1 MRVRDHRTA
10 PCRLDDFLSK
20 IIVGALLA
28 LVAVHAPGQAASTG
42 SEPALSLSKGQAY
55 PTKPIR
61 WIIDFPAAGVSDI
74 LARIVG
80 QKLSENLGQPI
91 VYDNRPGANGIIA
104 NELVAKAP
112 PDGYTLGFISQP
124 FSLQLT
130 LHPKLAFGLNDFAPV
145 VLIAEYP
152 SLLVVHPRTPAES
165 LKQFVAYAKT
175 RSPPL
180 TYASSGAGGAQ
191 HLAMELFRKAAGF
204 DAVHIPYSGSAPGL
218 LDLMGGRVDSIFV
231 NVPGALP
238 HIRAGRVKVLAIAGP
253 ARNRLLPDVPT
264 FRENG
269 FPFEAL
275 GYAGAVFPAR
285 VPQAIVAKMNAE
297 MVRVLKTPEMRER
310 IYNVGGEPR
319 HSTPEEFAKFLR
331 EDVARWAPVIKESG
345 AMPGN

>member
-1 MRVRDHRTA
+1 MRA
-10 PCRLDDFLSK
+10 LSG
-20 IIVGALLA
+20 IVLGAWLA
-28 LVAVHAPGQAASTG
+28 LAAVHAP
-42 SEPALSLSKGQAY
+42 GQAY

-74 LARIVG
+74 LARTVG

-130 LHPKLAFGLNDFAPV
+130 LHPKLGFDLKDFAPV
-145 VLIAEYP
+145 GLIAEYP
-152 SLLVVHPRTPAES
+152 SLLVVNPKVSAAS
-165 LKQFVAYAKT
+165 LKEFVAYAKK
-175 RSPPL
+175 RSPAL

-191 HLAMELFRKAAGF
+191 HLAMELFKKAAGF
-204 DAVHIPYSGSAPGL
+204 DAVHVPYSGSVPGL
-218 LDLMGGRVDSIFV
+218 LDVAGGRVESIFV

-238 HIRAGRVKVLAIAGP
+238 FIRGGRVKALAIAGP

-269 FPFEAL
+269 FPFESL

-285 VPQAIVAKMNAE
+285 VPRAIVAKMNAE
-297 MVRVLKTPEMRER
+297 MVRVLKTPEMQER

-319 HSTPEEFAKFLR
+319 YSTPEAFAKFLR
-331 EDVARWAPVIKESG
+331 EDVARWAPVIRESG
-345 AMPGN
+345 ATPGT

>member
-1 MRVRDHRTA
+1 MHAFSR
-10 PCRLDDFLSK
+10 
-20 IIVGALLA
+20 IVLGAFLA
-28 LVAVHAPGQAASTG
+28 LAAAHAP
-42 SEPALSLSKGQAY
+42 GQAY

-74 LARIVG
+74 LARIIG

-130 LHPKLAFGLNDFAPV
+130 LHAKLAFALKDFAPV

-152 SLLVVHPRTPAES
+152 SLLVVQPQMPAES

-204 DAVHIPYSGSAPGL
+204 NAVHIPYSGSVPGL
-218 LDLMGGRVDSIFV
+218 IDLMGGRVDSIFV

-238 HIRAGRVKVLAIAGP
+238 HIRAGRVKPLAIAGP
-253 ARNRLLPDVPT
+253 ARNRLLPEVPT

-269 FPFEAL
+269 WPFESL

-285 VPQAIVAKMNAE
+285 VPQAIVARMNAE
-297 MVRVLKTPEMRER
+297 MVRVLKMPEMQER

-319 HSTPEEFAKFLR
+319 HSTSEEFAKFLR

-345 AMPGN
+345 ATPGT